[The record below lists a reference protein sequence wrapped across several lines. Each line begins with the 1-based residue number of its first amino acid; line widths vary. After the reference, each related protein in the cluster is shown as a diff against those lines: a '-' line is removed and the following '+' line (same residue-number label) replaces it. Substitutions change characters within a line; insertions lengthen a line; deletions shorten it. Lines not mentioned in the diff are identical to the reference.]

1 MARDTGA
8 ERRGHIVT
16 AQENEVELDFAKGD
30 GIIPAIIQ
38 DADSGEVL
46 TLFYMDKEA
55 VQRTRETKE
64 VWRFSRAEGRL
75 MRKGDTSG
83 NVQHVESIAA
93 DCDQDALV
101 VRVHPV
107 GPACHTGERTCFHN
121 PIGL

>member
-1 MARDTGA
+1 MTD
-8 ERRGHIVT
+8 V
-16 AQENEVELDFAKGD
+16 NELDFAKGD

-46 TLFYMDKEA
+46 TLFYMDREA
-55 VQRTRETKE
+55 VEKTQETKE
-64 VWRFSRAEGRL
+64 VWRFSRAENKL

-83 NVQHVESIAA
+83 NVLHVESLAA

-107 GPACHTGERTCFHN
+107 GPA
-121 PIGL
+121 